1 MATLN
6 SFHDRLRDSQSQ
18 AKKLTEA
25 GPNLNARLATE
36 EARLK
41 REDEASGLRG
51 IHDAILEQVQRLRKI
66 ELLASCGHSRASLML
81 SLVEVAVTAMVSK
94 GRRLSAVTDC
104 LLRGPANRKQPFGLV
119 MVSIGSRGLPDDV
132 EVVSISQLAR
142 ESKRPQPEVMNKL
155 RGDGLLLF
163 TEEAFS
169 ALVSRLIGDVR
180 EGKLRLP
187 VCKETLAEITGL
199 NKQILS
205 PKITALE

>member
-1 MATLN
+1 MANLN
-6 SFHDRLRDSQSQ
+6 SFHDQLRDSQSQ

-25 GPNLNARLATE
+25 GSDLNAVFGRE
-36 EARLK
+36 GSRLK
-41 REDEASGLRG
+41 REDEASRLRA
-51 IHDAILEQVQRLRKI
+51 IHDAIVEQVQRLRET
-66 ELLASCGHSRASLML
+66 ELLASCDHSQANLML

-119 MVSIGSRGLPDDV
+119 VVSIGPRGLPDGV

-155 RGDGLLLF
+155 RDDGYLLF
-163 TEEAFS
+163 SEEAFS
-169 ALVSRLIGDVR
+169 ALASRLISDAR

-187 VCKETLAEITGL
+187 VCTETLAEITGM